1 MKIKRVE
8 SIVKNI
14 RRITVRWRDGV
25 QWLGDGAGMYP
36 LHGFPLI
43 SEDNAFKLFDISEDK
58 KEKFTYTEGEWPES
72 YDLSDTSPTD
82 VPAERSPLQ
91 IIESGMSLLPLHTP
105 DGVLFVN
112 VKYLQPFA
120 DEENGV
126 ELYVRKG
133 GNQKLIAVKAG
144 FFLVGLIAP
153 VEFGRQDELR
163 KIIK

>member
-8 SIVKNI
+8 SIVKNSRHI
-14 RRITVRWRDGV
+14 NIRWRDGV

-43 SEDNAFKLFDISEDK
+43 SEDNVFKLLDIPEDK

-82 VPAERSPLQ
+82 VPAERSPIH
-91 IIESGMSLLPLHTP
+91 IIENGVMMLPLHTP
-105 DGVLFVN
+105 DGVLFIN
-112 VKYLQPFA
+112 VKYLHPFS

-126 ELYVRKG
+126 ELYVRKV

-153 VEFGRQDELR
+153 VEFGRYDELK
-163 KIIK
+163 KICN